1 MRREVV
7 CRVRSKER
15 GRRRRARSFGVGTF
29 GVALDQVEARRER
42 RARRGRMIQRD
53 FVTEWRGQAPWVQDV
68 QVEQD
73 LVISRALVSG
83 TQPKASRGRW
93 EG

>member
-1 MRREVV
+1 
-7 CRVRSKER
+7 
-15 GRRRRARSFGVGTF
+15 
-29 GVALDQVEARRER
+29 
-42 RARRGRMIQRD
+42 MIPRD

-73 LVISRALVSG
+73 LVINRALVSG